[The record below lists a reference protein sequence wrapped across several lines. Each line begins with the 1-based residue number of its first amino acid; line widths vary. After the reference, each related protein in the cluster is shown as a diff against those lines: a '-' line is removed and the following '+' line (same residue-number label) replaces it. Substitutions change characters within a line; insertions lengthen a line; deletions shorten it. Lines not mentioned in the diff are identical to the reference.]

1 MFGSVQSG
9 ANAYAKVGMET
20 GVIAANPH
28 KLIVMLF
35 EGAQIALNNALQH
48 MHAGNIPER
57 GKALS
62 KAIAIIENGL
72 RASLDKTV
80 GGQLVLNL
88 DALYEYMNTQLL
100 LANLNNQPE
109 LIQEVQALLHDI
121 QGAWEEIAPKSAAS
135 TPVATLAEQTSSASY
150 DALAPTTPRLMK
162 A

>member
-20 GVIAANPH
+20 GVVAANPH

-35 EGAQIALNNALQH
+35 EGAQIALANALQH
-48 MHAGNIPER
+48 MQAGNIPER

-80 GGQLVLNL
+80 GGELVLNL
-88 DALYEYMNTQLL
+88 DALYEYMNKQLL

-121 QGAWEEIAPKSAAS
+121 QGAWEEIAPKSLTSATAAS
-135 TPVATLAEQTSSASY
+135 LAEPPMSAPY
-150 DALAPTTPRLMK
+150 DALAPTMPRLMK

>member
-1 MFGSVQSG
+1 MFGSVQNG

-35 EGAQIALNNALQH
+35 EGAQIALASALQH
-48 MHAGNIPER
+48 MQAGNIPER

-80 GGQLVLNL
+80 GGQIVLNL
-88 DALYEYMNTQLL
+88 DALYEYMNKQLL
-100 LANLNNQPE
+100 TANLNNQPE

-121 QGAWEEIAPKSAAS
+121 QGAWEEIAPKSVISAPAA
-135 TPVATLAEQTSSASY
+135 TSVDQGSSGSY
-150 DALAPTTPRLMK
+150 DALAPNTPRLMK